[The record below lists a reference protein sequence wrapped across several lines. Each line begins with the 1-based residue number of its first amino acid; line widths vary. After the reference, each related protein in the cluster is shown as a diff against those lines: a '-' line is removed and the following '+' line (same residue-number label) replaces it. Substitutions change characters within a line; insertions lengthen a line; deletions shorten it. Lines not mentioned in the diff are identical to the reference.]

1 MYEHMENDFNLTK
14 FRRRLRQMIKVQ
26 YGTASSFARA
36 CGLPQNTLYSIL
48 NMNILPTVQT
58 LALMCDRL
66 GCTMEFL
73 LGLNLEASD
82 SNEAY
87 ESAIRDVQTF
97 KDKWSRSRK
106 LFLAYTTLGFLT
118 EAEEERLK
126 CLLNPEAEGK
136 ARPAGHASAPP
147 MRKNP

>member
-36 CGLPQNTLYSIL
+36 CGLPQNTLYRIL
-48 NMNILPTVQT
+48 NIDTLPTVGT
-58 LALMCDRL
+58 LALMCERL

-97 KDKWSRSRK
+97 KDKWSRTRK

-118 EAEEERLK
+118 EAEEERLH
-126 CLLNPEAEGK
+126 LFLNLDAKGDGDAWGK
-136 ARPAGHASAPP
+136 ESTA
-147 MRKNP
+147 

>member
-26 YGTASSFARA
+26 YGTASRFARA
-36 CGLPQNTLYSIL
+36 CGLSQNTLYRIL
-48 NMNILPTVQT
+48 NIDTLPTVGT

-66 GCTMEFL
+66 GCTIEFL
-73 LGLNLEASD
+73 LGLNLEATD

-87 ESAIRDVQTF
+87 ESAIRDEQTF

-118 EAEEERLK
+118 EAEEERLH
-126 CLLNPEAEGK
+126 LFLNMDAKGNGDHRGK
-136 ARPAGHASAPP
+136 ESTA
-147 MRKNP
+147 